1 MRNSKVLILGLAT
14 LCIGAVFAFVYMK
27 LTSVRL
33 WSTNQGEVRSA
44 SSNEIM
50 VMRTP
55 GGLLEVSRIH
65 ATEICD
71 TKFVYEVLG
80 FEIGETVPRIRVPAV
95 YRYQIELAPEW
106 KVVRAGG
113 G

>member
-1 MRNSKVLILGLAT
+1 MSNSKTLVLGLVA
-14 LCIGAVFAFVYMK
+14 LCIGTALTFAYMK
-27 LTSVRL
+27 LASVKL

-44 SSNEIM
+44 SSNDIM

-55 GGLLEVSRIH
+55 GGLLEVSRIY